1 MIFYGGRLNQLHM
14 GPNGPCSKLIYYDDT
29 VYEGYITSRFTFVY
43 KGVLIITQ
51 GCIWNNEQGL

>member
-14 GPNGPCSKLIYYDDT
+14 GPNGPCSKLIYYDDI

-51 GCIWNNEQGL
+51 GCIGNNE